1 MTKEEFL
8 TYIKTCEPKKYNYK
22 QLLSNLK
29 LTEVD
34 VDNDEAFIVDFQ
46 NAVLSRN
53 SQDCSK
59 AFLQNYRV
67 PLIPQHYYKH
77 NFLST

>member
-59 AFLQNYRV
+59 AFLQNMKLFIMSACSV
-67 PLIPQHYYKH
+67 
-77 NFLST
+77 